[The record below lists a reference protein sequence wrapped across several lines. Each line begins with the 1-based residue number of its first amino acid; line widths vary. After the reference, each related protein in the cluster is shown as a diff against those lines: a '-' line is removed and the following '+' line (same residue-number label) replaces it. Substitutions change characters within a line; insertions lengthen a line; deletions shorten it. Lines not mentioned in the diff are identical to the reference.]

1 MKALSIRQPWAWL
14 IVAGHKDI
22 ENRDWQTHYRGDV
35 LIHAG
40 KLLDKGAHDALC
52 AGRHPVTGKPSKL
65 GLLYQAIDIE
75 LGGIVG
81 IATIAG
87 CVTSSDSE
95 WFVGDYGFLIRNPR
109 PLAFQSCQGKLGFFE
124 PDRIIDTRPLAAPA
138 GQGRLL

>member
-14 IVAGHKDI
+14 IVSGHKDI
-22 ENRDWQTHYRGDV
+22 ENRDWQTSYRGKV

-40 KLLDKGAHDALC
+40 KLIDKAAHDALV
-52 AGRHPVTGKPSKL
+52 AGRHPVTAKPSKL
-65 GLLYQAIDIE
+65 GLLYQAIDVE

-81 IATIAG
+81 MAEIAG
-87 CVTSSDSE
+87 CVSSSDSE

-109 PLAFQSCQGKLGFFE
+109 PLAFQPLQGKLGFFE
-124 PDRIIDTRPLAAPA
+124 PARTIDTRPLAAAA